1 MIRIYF
7 LIMPLLA
14 ASVLLCL
21 DAGLL
26 LAGQLA
32 GSAEWRYGQYRA
44 EEDGRTVEEAS
55 YRTQQYSLLYQTG
68 GAINHGRGGKY
79 DLGFG
84 LEWTAINSEVN
95 GQERELE
102 AAKVLYNGRFL
113 LAPGGL
119 PFRLEIFSSDLHK
132 TVLMEDGGV
141 STGTGR
147 ILDPN
152 IITNLLN
159 GQHVR
164 SGATLIVGI
173 KNGHYLGKYRDLLSR
188 YPRLL
193 FDYQEN
199 FVRDLKSRTP
209 QHYRE
214 RNLAFVSL
222 NKKDNWFHYRFLDF
236 EDFEDPTND
245 FTEKVYMLGS
255 VDHTMRRQWINLTNW
270 IRVSADGAF
279 TTTAQANLGEVPTSR
294 YDLNLFATARRRGWD
309 ASTFTNFIRKVDGDG
324 MDKSLEV
331 PFYLKGEIS
340 PDTAY
345 RFRFVGTQER
355 EDRFAGGIR
364 IDESDLFVST
374 RLEALRRS
382 PYKFDS
388 EFEAEVK
395 GGGRGEGNA
404 VRISGEFYSNRALRR
419 PAGKATDLLAS
430 YSLAHLAGTG
440 ESGTDVDFWEHVAIG
455 SLARAF
461 GSRVRSGIEE
471 KVIYGTGVLDRTVST
486 HVTPVSDDGLA
497 ASPSTITTPEGEVL
511 RSTTTWFG
519 EFSAR
524 TLRLANRLELV
535 YDIRTDDDG
544 SDSQFIASHTL
555 RYDRRSFLAKM
566 RNELTMGSGLSAS
579 SLGGGDLDGSAVGS
593 VDSRYSHNTTL
604 RYSPGRAWE
613 ASLSVDYIRQ
623 NGDAG
628 ISSKVDVLQEYA
640 YNLYTVNGIH
650 RKVAELGEELGY
662 ERTLDFSGVPRSL
675 TTLTLWGDYYPT
687 KTTLLGARVR
697 YHRYSPDIT
706 DEVACFLTAGLN
718 YEKLQV
724 SLDYGYGTRI
734 AEANP
739 EKRNEQSV
747 EVKVKKVF

>member
-1 MIRIYF
+1 
-7 LIMPLLA
+7 MPLLV

-26 LAGQLA
+26 LAGPLS

-44 EEDGRTVEEAS
+44 EEDGQKVDEAS
-55 YRTQQYSLLYQTG
+55 YLTQQYSLLYQTKG
-68 GAINHGRGGKY
+68 VINHGRGGKY
-79 DLGFG
+79 DLGLG

-95 GQERELE
+95 GQENDLE
-102 AAKVLYNGRFL
+102 AAKVLYNGRLL

-132 TVLMEDGGV
+132 TVLLEDGGF
-141 STGTGR
+141 SGEGGR

-152 IITNLLN
+152 IVTNLLN
-159 GQHVR
+159 GQHLR
-164 SGATLIVGI
+164 SGVTLIAGI
-173 KNGHYLGKYRDLLSR
+173 KNGHYLGRYRDLLSR

-199 FVRDLKSRTP
+199 YVRDLNSRTP

-222 NKKDNWFHYRFLDF
+222 NKKDNWFHYRYLDF
-236 EDFEDPTND
+236 RDFEDPTKD
-245 FTEKVYMLGS
+245 HTEKVYMLGS

-270 IRVSADGAF
+270 ISVSADGAF

-294 YDLNLFATARRRGWD
+294 YDLNLFAVARRQAWD

-340 PDTAY
+340 PNTAY
-345 RFRFVGTQER
+345 RFRFVGTQDR

-364 IDESDLFVST
+364 IDETDLFVST

-388 EFEAEVK
+388 EFEVEVK

-419 PAGKATDLLAS
+419 PAGKATDLLGS
-430 YSLAHLAGTG
+430 YSLAHFAGTG
-440 ESGTDVDFWEHVAIG
+440 ASGTDADFWEHVAIG
-455 SLARAF
+455 SVTTDFDA
-461 GSRVRSGIEE
+461 RVRSGIEE
-471 KVIYGTGVLDRTVST
+471 KVVYGTGVLDRTVTT
-486 HVTPVSDDGLA
+486 HVTPVSDSGLT

-519 EFSAR
+519 EFNAR
-524 TLRLANRLELV
+524 TLRLGNRLELV
-535 YDIRTDDDG
+535 YDIRKGDDG

-579 SLGGGDLDGSAVGS
+579 GLNSDNLDGSVIGE
-593 VDSRYSHNTTL
+593 VDNRYSHNTTL

-613 ASLSVDYIRQ
+613 ANLSIDYIRQ
-623 NGDAG
+623 NGDG
-628 ISSKVDVLQEYA
+628 GTSSQVDVRQEYQ

-650 RKVAELGEELGY
+650 RKVIELGEELGY
-662 ERTLDFSGVPRSL
+662 ERILDFSGVARSI
-675 TTLTLWGDYYPT
+675 TTLTLRGEYFPT

-697 YHRYSPDIT
+697 YRRYSPDIT

-724 SLDYGYGTRI
+724 SLDYGYGTRT
-734 AEANP
+734 AEAAP

-747 EVKVKKVF
+747 EVKVRKLF